1 MAPHSSILAC
11 KVPWTEEPGGIQS
24 VGLQR
29 VGHDWITEHTFI
41 YVCMAVLGH
50 WVFTAARA
58 LSRCGEWGL
67 VFVVV
72 RGLLIAVA
80 SLIAE
85 HGLQSAGSVV
95 VMHRL
100 SCFESC
106 GILPDQGSNWCPLHC
121 CWVGS
126 QQLDHEG
133 SSGISLL
140 TNFSADT

>member
-1 MAPHSSILAC
+1 M
-11 KVPWTEEPGGIQS
+11 
-24 VGLQR
+24 
-29 VGHDWITEHTFI
+29 
-41 YVCMAVLGH
+41 LGH
-50 WVFTAARA
+50 WVFTTARA
-58 LSRCGEWGL
+58 LSSCGEWGL

-121 CWVGS
+121 RVGS

-140 TNFSADT
+140 TNFSAYT